1 MNAFVLTNIPSPN
14 IDDHNREFPN
24 LPTSLVSSSEPQPP
38 PPSTSA
44 LHAESIPPTLRLLC
58 RYEFHPPETPISP
71 QAVNPFPY
79 APPYQQQFFQGTS
92 SSSRTRILPS
102 ELCLRHQ
109 HRVAAMKLNPNQFAD
124 AKVNLPK
131 YLFLLSIH
139 SLHLINRLPKGL
151 LHPLRH
157 CPPNLNSSCLRHQ
170 QCVAALTRM
179 VIPSLP
185 NPFAKAKV
193 NLPKCLFLLQIHTH
207 NTFHHTN
214 RRGSLLKQ
222 LFILHHLIHCHRLNN
237 QESTEVP

>member
-1 MNAFVLTNIPSPN
+1 MKAVFNLFPDAKANLPKHLFLLSTHPLHHINRLLKELLRPLSHYPP
-14 IDDHNREFPN
+14 DHNDNR
-24 LPTSLVSSSEPQPP
+24 
-38 PPSTSA
+38 
-44 LHAESIPPTLRLLC
+44 
-58 RYEFHPPETPISP
+58 
-71 QAVNPFPY
+71 
-79 APPYQQQFFQGTS
+79 
-92 SSSRTRILPS
+92 
-102 ELCLRHQ
+102 LRHQ
-109 HRVAAMKLNPNQFAD
+109 HRVKLIPNQLAD

-131 YLFLLSIH
+131 RLFLLSVRP
-139 SLHLINRLPKGL
+139 LHLINRLLKEL
-151 LHPLRH
+151 LHPPRQYL
-157 CPPNLNSSCLRHQ
+157 PNHNSSRLRHQ
-170 QCVAALTRM
+170 QCVAVLTRM